1 LLEENK
7 TKKMAL
13 LGIFIAIILALAFS
27 GIGYIPLGFMNATIV
42 HIPVIVGSILL
53 GPKEGMILGLVFG
66 LTSIINNTFK
76 PNVTSYVFS
85 PFYSVGEAKGNFWSI
100 VIAIFPRMMIGVTT
114 YYTYKGLGAKL
125 RSKEVSYFIAGVVG
139 SITNTIL
146 VMSGIYVFFGQSYA
160 ATQGVLL
167 EGLFGMI
174 LTVILINGIP
184 EAIVAGIISLAL
196 CRALTPVM
204 KKQIA

>member
-1 LLEENK
+1 MLEENK